1 MNPTVSIL
9 IPFRSDDPHR
19 QRLWQH
25 CRTLWQ
31 HSDYELIEGRDAGTG
46 PFNIAEA
53 FNDAASRATGDFL
66 ILFGADHLP
75 DMGRVEWA
83 VEQLKSHPWV
93 PLYAETAGLSKQD
106 TFAILNGYDPAKVP
120 VTDVAP
126 FCTAIIGIR
135 RDAWVRFDTRFQGW
149 GGEDTAWRMLLEH
162 LYGPAPTPTG
172 RLLCLWHEAAPR
184 THTEANFALIGEYMA
199 AAERGELR
207 EYAEQRGL
215 L

>member
-106 TFAILNGYDPAKVP
+106 TFAILNGYDPEKVP

-149 GGEDTAWRMLLEH
+149 GGEDAAWRMLLEH